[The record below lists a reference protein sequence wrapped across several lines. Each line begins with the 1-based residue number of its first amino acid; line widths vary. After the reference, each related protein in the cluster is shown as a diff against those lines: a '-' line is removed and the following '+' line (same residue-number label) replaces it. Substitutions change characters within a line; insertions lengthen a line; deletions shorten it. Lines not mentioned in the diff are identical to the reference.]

1 MKRMV
6 SGKRIK
12 DKLVPYL
19 FIFPFFISYI
29 CFFLFPAAYSLVLSF
44 YRYKGF
50 GKATFV
56 KFENYIQLFK
66 YPTMWNSLKNT
77 FIYFIFS
84 YIIVMV
90 LSFLLAVIV
99 RSKPVSRYQNIYKPL
114 IFLPQVCAV
123 VASALVFK
131 VIFGNRV
138 GVINQLFGISIPFL
152 NNTNY
157 MKIPVIS
164 LISWRNTGWYFIIF
178 LSGLTTISDEILEA
192 AKIDGTSPFQSVYY
206 IIMPMMKPIFTMT
219 SITYVIGALKL
230 YTEPNLLLSNNE
242 APIQVA
248 PFINIIT
255 SNINSGMF
263 GKACAAGWILTTI
276 IILITLLQM
285 RLFKEDY

>member
-1 MKRMV
+1 MKRKV

-12 DKLVPYL
+12 DKLAPYL